1 MRKTAARITKQLA
14 FVSICL
20 LVFILIASWGTS
32 SWGQSNSPVGT
43 KNPIGFVNPDTKIFH
58 TGEIEYAS
66 VFLDGVPLFQVAAQR
81 VPTSGQTVNLSPI
94 RLRVQQIEANLYNVI
109 NTNFKSKTLQ
119 VTPAIINDLT
129 VIIASDRHQ
138 LSQEVILTVTDLDAQ
153 IANQSIPDLAQ
164 QWSETIERALIRA
177 KQSRQPEARK
187 RQIEIA
193 TIIAIGMAIASLLF
207 SRIQKLLKTR
217 FDRLKDQFSSSTEL
231 KSTESQNSLSHS
243 SPNKYKVLLSAFR
256 KQSHL
261 KQRLYINIL
270 LQQFLKIGQLLI
282 WSIAIASIL
291 YQFPETRLKG
301 RDIFDIPL
309 QIFIIWFVLMLT
321 NQFIFLYINQQ
332 IREWIE
338 KASVLSEDSQRKML
352 RASNLSQVLQGIVRF
367 TSWWVGL
374 IWFLAWQQ
382 FPLSALITGA
392 GLIGATLTFVFQNL
406 LKDWI
411 NGILIIFEDQYAVG
425 DVVDFG
431 GGTSGFVEY
440 MSLRSTKIRSA
451 GGRLSTIPHNQITIV
466 HNLTKDW
473 SRVDF
478 TIEVA
483 YGSDTTLA
491 MEIMKE
497 VALEMARD
505 PQWQNDILEPVNL
518 IGVSRVAH
526 AGIEISM
533 WIKTKRMRQWDVERE
548 FRRRLKLAFDEKGIG
563 IGVPQQ
569 TLLLKN
575 SSEGKLTKYN
585 GQNKQEPFAKKEN

>member
-1 MRKTAARITKQLA
+1 
-14 FVSICL
+14 
-20 LVFILIASWGTS
+20 
-32 SWGQSNSPVGT
+32 
-43 KNPIGFVNPDTKIFH
+43 
-58 TGEIEYAS
+58 
-66 VFLDGVPLFQVAAQR
+66 
-81 VPTSGQTVNLSPI
+81 
-94 RLRVQQIEANLYNVI
+94 
-109 NTNFKSKTLQ
+109 
-119 VTPAIINDLT
+119 
-129 VIIASDRHQ
+129 
-138 LSQEVILTVTDLDAQ
+138 
-153 IANQSIPDLAQ
+153 
-164 QWSETIERALIRA
+164 
-177 KQSRQPEARK
+177 
-187 RQIEIA
+187 
-193 TIIAIGMAIASLLF
+193 
-207 SRIQKLLKTR
+207 
-217 FDRLKDQFSSSTEL
+217 
-231 KSTESQNSLSHS
+231 
-243 SPNKYKVLLSAFR
+243 
-256 KQSHL
+256 
-261 KQRLYINIL
+261 
-270 LQQFLKIGQLLI
+270 
-282 WSIAIASIL
+282 
-291 YQFPETRLKG
+291 
-301 RDIFDIPL
+301 
-309 QIFIIWFVLMLT
+309 
-321 NQFIFLYINQQ
+321 
-332 IREWIE
+332 
-338 KASVLSEDSQRKML
+338 
-352 RASNLSQVLQGIVRF
+352 LQGIVRF

-431 GGTSGFVEY
+431 GGTSGFVES

-569 TLLLKN
+569 TFLLNN